1 MREGPDPGRP
11 DPSVCRSSTYQAR
24 RAWSGHLRAAEC
36 ANDSHRYASTHFRP
50 VGGNAQF
57 YAHQCPVRL
66 AAVRCQCVQSAA
78 YRRPNGDAEEVAAV
92 GGGHFREW
100 LEARR
105 QRAVPRPPRT
115 SACRPRC
122 SAAPAAAWTAR
133 TRPPDRPRRS
143 PQQPHRSRAALHPR
157 GVRTVL
163 SRSRALSV
171 TF

>member
-1 MREGPDPGRP
+1 MREGPDPRRP
-11 DPSVCRSSTYQAR
+11 TLRCAGVRRTRRAGPGAVTCAPRNVPTTAIDTLVPIFALSAATRSSTR
-24 RAWSGHLRAAEC
+24 
-36 ANDSHRYASTHFRP
+36 T
-50 VGGNAQF
+50 NAQF
-57 YAHQCPVRL
+57 GWRPD
-66 AAVRCQCVQSAA
+66 RCQCVQSAA
-78 YRRPNGDAEEVAAV
+78 YRRPDGDAEEVAAV

-157 GVRTVL
+157 GVRTVPPA
-163 SRSRALSV
+163 RALSP
-171 TF
+171 

>member
-1 MREGPDPGRP
+1 MREGPDPRRP
-11 DPSVCRSSTYQAR
+11 DPSVCGSSTYQAR

-57 YAHQCPVRL
+57 YTHQCPVRL

-78 YRRPNGDAEEVAAV
+78 YRRPDGDAEEVAAV

-105 QRAVPRPPRT
+105 QRAVPRPPERQLVDRDVQQRRRQLGRLEPGHQTDHGDHPNSRT
-115 SACRPRC
+115 DREQHFTHEAC
-122 SAAPAAAWTAR
+122 A
-133 TRPPDRPRRS
+133 RS
-143 PQQPHRSRAALHPR
+143 PPA
-157 GVRTVL
+157 
-163 SRSRALSV
+163 RALSP
-171 TF
+171 